1 MLVLNTECTEYLCAC
16 FCWPE
21 NMAGVYILSKNLW
34 VKGVKGFIGKYQT
47 LLQRGGENLN
57 MNQWEEPR
65 EGKQACQARRRCIS
79 LHTYICLKYQLKVSA
94 CVHLLIVPQTILKY
108 QLH

>member
-1 MLVLNTECTEYLCAC
+1 MLKQDPECTEYLCAC

-21 NMAGVYILSKNLW
+21 NMAGVYILNKNLW

-65 EGKQACQARRRCIS
+65 DRADGEAS
-79 LHTYICLKYQLKVSA
+79 STTMYQLAYIHLLEVSA
-94 CVHLLIVPQTILKY
+94 
-108 QLH
+108 